1 MCILLTVTTICS
13 ALIYR
18 DKHIS
23 PPASKLLHSQV
34 QSLYGGMTAPE
45 RKGLYHLG
53 VLGAQPEGVREGR
66 VFIAADGLV
75 MLRLEAEVDWDQPFI
90 ITFYASLTF
99 LMPDHT

>member
-1 MCILLTVTTICS
+1 MTTICS

-18 DKHIS
+18 DKRIS

-34 QSLYGGMTAPE
+34 QSLCGVLEAPE

-53 VLGAQPEGVREGR
+53 VLGGQPEGSREGR
-66 VFIAADGLV
+66 VFIAADGLAV
-75 MLRLEAEVDWDQPFI
+75 LCLEAEVDWDQPFI

-99 LMPDHT
+99 LMPDHS